1 MTEEQQLK
9 YQALCHAMQT
19 GVATDH
25 AQGSNDGSPKH
36 LRVGINSAMVEHSAL
51 IRLLVRKGLFSD
63 EEYAEALIEAM
74 QEEVTRYEMMLS
86 ERTGARIKLA

>member
-1 MTEEQQLK
+1 MTEEQLHK

-25 AQGSNDGSPKH
+25 AHGSTDGSPKH

-51 IRLLVRKGLFSD
+51 VRLFIRIGLFTE
-63 EEYAEALIEAM
+63 EEYADALIEAM
-74 QEEVTRYEMMLS
+74 QEEVTGYEKMLS
-86 ERTGARIKLA
+86 ERLGAQIKLA